1 MNMHLQE
8 ERSINASVIVAPMN
22 GWEAKMLT
30 QFRDRTEAGKL
41 LAEQLTAYANLHNVL
56 VLALPRGG
64 VPVAFE
70 VARAL
75 HAPLD
80 VIVVRKLG
88 VPWQEELAMGAIAT
102 GGVRILNNDVVQFL
116 DIPDEV
122 INKIAAQEQQELERR
137 ERLYRG
143 DRPAYD
149 VHGRTVILVD
159 DGIATGATMHAAVAA
174 LKQRQPARIIIAVPT
189 AAPSTCDE
197 FVVEVDELVC
207 VIRPEPFIAVGYW
220 YRQFSQTS
228 DEEVR
233 SLLEQAN
240 HGFPT
245 TQRKPKKAPATG
257 TFEKKRAGAT
267 PPVKQVKAVQ

>member
-1 MNMHLQE
+1 M
-8 ERSINASVIVAPMN
+8 I
-22 GWEAKMLT
+22 T

-41 LAEQLTAYANLHNVL
+41 LAAQLASYANSQDMI

-70 VARAL
+70 VASAL
-75 HAPLD
+75 QVPLD

-88 VPWQEELAMGAIAT
+88 VPGQEELAMGAIAT

-116 DIPDEV
+116 DIPNEMID
-122 INKIAAQEQQELERR
+122 KIAVSEQLELKRR

-143 DRPAYD
+143 DRPAFA
-149 VHGRTVILVD
+149 VHGRTVIIVD

-174 LKQRQPARIIIAVPT
+174 IKHRQPSRIIIAVPT

-197 FVVEVDELVC
+197 FAAEVDVLVC
-207 VIRPEPFIAVGYW
+207 VMRPEPFIAVGYW

-233 SLLEQAN
+233 TLLEQAN
-240 HGFPT
+240 QGFPT
-245 TQRKPKKAPATG
+245 AQRKPQKASEVAHHD
-257 TFEKKRAGAT
+257 KKRLST
-267 PPVKQVKAVQ
+267 SSKHNEQQM